1 MKIIYIEANDFL
13 KTPAL
18 KVRTLVNYVKKIK
31 NKKGRNKRKTKTLV
45 N

>member
-18 KVRTLVNYVKKIK
+18 KVRTLVNYVKK
-31 NKKGRNKRKTKTLV
+31 KKKKRKGEIKERQKLW
-45 N
+45 